1 MNDQRPVNLDLRTF
15 RFPITAIISILH
27 RLSGLLLCLLIPFL
41 LWGLQTSLD
50 SYGGFDAIHACFASM
65 GMRMVLWLLL
75 SALWYHLIA
84 GIRHL
89 LMDFGIGET
98 KEGGRLGAWCV
109 IVLTALAIIITGVWL
124 W

>member
-27 RLSGLLLCLLIPFL
+27 RISGFLLALLIPFL

-50 SYGGFDAIHACFASM
+50 SYDGFDTMQDCFSSI
-65 GMRMVLWLLL
+65 GSRIVLWLVL
-75 SALWYHLIA
+75 SMLWYHLIA
-84 GIRHL
+84 GIRHV

-98 KEGGRLGAWCV
+98 KEGGRHGAFCV
-109 IVLTALAIIITGVWL
+109 IALAAIAVILTGVWL